1 MMGFGLIDI
10 NIPPIIGEQ
19 DEGEEGNMSNRSAI
33 QNAKKFCLYMWD
45 NYVEYTR
52 FRVVLI

>member
-1 MMGFGLIDI
+1 MGFGLIDI

-19 DEGEEGNMSNRSAI
+19 DEGEEGNVWNRSVI

-45 NYVEYTR
+45 NYVEYPP
-52 FRVVLI
+52 FRIVLM